1 MLATAGVRELRQS
14 LGKYL
19 DRVKEGESLVVTERG
34 REVARL
40 IPGGTVA
47 DSYAGLAERSGAA
60 VPVERLE
67 ASRRRRDGRARDYSP
82 GDVSL
87 DPSLVRHGRVNGRY
101 FRENFAQGGIDLVQ
115 VVPELVTNADSA
127 IARGGR
133 PSGRILLQLA
143 SPDPGFASE
152 WKRAMRRLRAPAL
165 LEWRHELRCSDD
177 GVGMDAAAVDRR
189 LGALGVLPDAADQRG
204 LFGRGLRDVWLAQGG
219 GRLEGVRA
227 GRLVESWFFPSGGD
241 DPYAYVHVRD
251 ELADAVTRAR
261 LGFNGSGTRITVPL
275 ATGRPPANARLRRLV
290 GQLLQ
295 LRPVLEDPARQLW
308 LQLPG
313 EAPYLVTLPAPEPDP
328 ARPLLADTEIEVAAG
343 VRARVIVRRAAEPI
357 PLSPSRATRLG
368 GLVIRSGRAAHETTL
383 AGHEGEPGTRHLYGE
398 VICDALEELQR
409 AALESPRPHV
419 VVKVDRSGLNDHH
432 PVVQRLYAGIE
443 RVLRP
448 IVAAE
453 ERRAG
458 AHLVRAG
465 RAVQARDQVGL
476 RALNDAL
483 RNAFDAPGAAGFE
496 RGGTPTQTAPRTE
509 PPAADEPQAGPR
521 PEPTGPA
528 DAALAA
534 ALRFKQSPVRLHPGE
549 ERGVSLVIDPARVPP
564 GTRVEMT
571 ADAGLRL
578 KFWGGDAVPEPNRGG
593 WSRMTGTLRAR
604 VTVDPGARL
613 MVIAEAAGHLA
624 ELEVLIVRHRAS
636 GWVSEIARKDED
648 ALIEAHFDPE
658 SGIVTVYE
666 GRPEFKALER
676 AARRAGFRAARA
688 REYLPYR
695 MLEVEAAANAVYA
708 WAAEQIVARR
718 LAGELRSDPVEYAH
732 ALRYEAQS
740 LRHRAH
746 EKLMRAFLDP
756 EVFSGGVRVLEDG

>member
-1 MLATAGVRELRQS
+1 MSQR
-14 LGKYL
+14 
-19 DRVKEGESLVVTERG
+19 
-34 REVARL
+34 
-40 IPGGTVA
+40 
-47 DSYAGLAERSGAA
+47 
-60 VPVERLE
+60 
-67 ASRRRRDGRARDYSP
+67 
-82 GDVSL
+82 L

-115 VVPELVTNADSA
+115 IVPELVTNADAA
-127 IARGGR
+127 IAAGGR
-133 PSGRILLQLA
+133 PSGRIVLRFGP
-143 SPDPGFASE
+143 PDPDFAAE

-165 LEWRHELRCSDD
+165 LEWRHQLRCSDD

-189 LGALGVLPDAADQRG
+189 LGALGVTPDAGGQRG

-219 GRLEGVRA
+219 GRIEGVHD
-227 GRLVESWFFPSGGD
+227 GRLVESWFFPSGGN

-251 ELADAVTRAR
+251 EPASAAARAE
-261 LGFNGSGTRITVPL
+261 LGLDGSGTRITVPL
-275 ATGRPPANARLRRLV
+275 AAGRPPANARLRRLV
-290 GQLLQ
+290 GQLVQ
-295 LRPVLEDPARQLW
+295 LRPVLEDPARELW
-308 LQLPG
+308 LELPG
-313 EAPYLVTLPAPEPDP
+313 EPAQLVTLPAPEPDP
-328 ARPLLADTEIEVAAG
+328 ERPLLFDDEIDVAPG
-343 VRARVIVRRAAEPI
+343 VHARVIVRRAAEPI

-398 VICDALEELQR
+398 VICEELEQLQR
-409 AALESPRPHV
+409 AALESPRPQV
-419 VVKVDRSGLNDHH
+419 VVKVDRSGLNEHH
-432 PVVQRLYAGIE
+432 PFVQRLSAAIE

-483 RNAFDAPGAAGFE
+483 RSAFDAPGTAGFE
-496 RGGTPTQTAPRTE
+496 RGGA
-509 PPAADEPQAGPR
+509 
-521 PEPTGPA
+521 PA
-528 DAALAA
+528 DAAARVEPEPGVENGASAEPSPAGSAPDVALVG

-549 ERGVSLVIDPARVPP
+549 DRSVSLVIDPARVPP
-564 GTRVEMT
+564 GTPVTVT

-578 KFWGGDAVPEPNRGG
+578 KLWEEVVPEPNRGG
-593 WSRMTGTLRAR
+593 WARLTGTLRAR
-604 VTVDPGARL
+604 VSVEPGARL
-613 MVIAEAAGHLA
+613 SVIAEAAGHMA

-636 GWVSEIARKDED
+636 GWVSDIARKDED
-648 ALIEAHFDPE
+648 AVIEAHFEPE

-676 AARRAGFRAARA
+676 AARRAGFKPARV

-695 MLEVEAAANAVYA
+695 MLEVEAAANAVYH
-708 WAAEQIVARR
+708 WAAAQIVARR
-718 LAGELRSDPVEYAH
+718 LAGELRNDPVEYAH
-732 ALRYEAQS
+732 ALRHETQS

-756 EVFSGGVRVLEDG
+756 EVFSGGVQVLEDEPAEAQTRLTV

>member
-1 MLATAGVRELRQS
+1 
-14 LGKYL
+14 
-19 DRVKEGESLVVTERG
+19 
-34 REVARL
+34 
-40 IPGGTVA
+40 
-47 DSYAGLAERSGAA
+47 
-60 VPVERLE
+60 
-67 ASRRRRDGRARDYSP
+67 
-82 GDVSL
+82 VSL
-87 DPSLVRHGRVNGRY
+87 DPSLVRHGRVNGHY

-115 VVPELVTNADSA
+115 IIPELVTNADSA
-127 IARGGR
+127 IALGGR
-133 PSGRILLQLA
+133 QSGRIVLRFGA
-143 SPDPGFASE
+143 PDPDFARE

-165 LEWRHELRCSDD
+165 LDWRHELRCSDD
-177 GVGMDAAAVDRR
+177 GIGMDAAAVDRR
-189 LGALGVLPDAADQRG
+189 LGALGVAPDANGQRG

-219 GRLEGVRA
+219 GRIEGLH
-227 GRLVESWFFPSGGD
+227 GRRVVESWFFPSGGD

-251 ELADAVTRAR
+251 EEASPAAR
-261 LGFNGSGTRITVPL
+261 RELGLDGSGTRITVPL
-275 ATGRPPANARLRRLV
+275 ASGRPPANARLRRLR
-290 GQLLQ
+290 GQLVQ
-295 LRPVLEDPARQLW
+295 LRPVLEDPSRELW
-308 LQLPG
+308 LELPG
-313 EAPYLVTLPAPEPDP
+313 EPAQLVTLPMPEPDP
-328 ARPLLADTEIEVAAG
+328 ERPLLFDEEVEVGGG
-343 VRARVIVRRAAEPI
+343 VRARVIVERAVEPI

-398 VICDALEELQR
+398 VICEEIEQLQR
-409 AALESPRPHV
+409 AALESPRPQV
-419 VVKVDRSGLNDHH
+419 VVKVDRSGLNEHH
-432 PVVQRLYAGIE
+432 PFVQRLYAAVE

-483 RNAFDAPGAAGFE
+483 RNAFDAPGTAGFE
-496 RGGTPTQTAPRTE
+496 RGGTPAAAAARVEPETE
-509 PPAADEPQAGPR
+509 AAEPSPPGERGPA
-521 PEPTGPA
+521 A
-528 DAALAA
+528 DAALVG

-549 ERGVSLVIDPARVPP
+549 DRSVSLVIDPVQAPP
-564 GTRVEMT
+564 GSPVAVT

-578 KFWGGDAVPEPNRGG
+578 KFWEDAVPEPNRSG
-593 WSRMTGTLRAR
+593 WSRLTGTLRAR
-604 VTVDPGARL
+604 VSVDPGARL
-613 MVIAEAAGHLA
+613 TVIAEAADHMA

-676 AARRAGFRAARA
+676 AARRAGFRPARV

-695 MLEVEAAANAVYA
+695 MLEVEAAANAVYH
-708 WAAEQIVARR
+708 WAAEQIVGRR
-718 LAGELRSDPVEYAH
+718 LAGELRNDPVEYAH
-732 ALRYEAQS
+732 ALRHETQS

-746 EKLMRAFLDP
+746 ERLMRAFLDP
-756 EVFSGGVRVLEDG
+756 EVFSGGVRVVDDEPADTQTRLTV

>member
-1 MLATAGVRELRQS
+1 M
-14 LGKYL
+14 
-19 DRVKEGESLVVTERG
+19 
-34 REVARL
+34 
-40 IPGGTVA
+40 
-47 DSYAGLAERSGAA
+47 
-60 VPVERLE
+60 
-67 ASRRRRDGRARDYSP
+67 
-82 GDVSL
+82 
-87 DPSLVRHGRVNGRY
+87 NGRY

-115 VVPELVTNADSA
+115 IVPELVTNADAA
-127 IARGGR
+127 IAAGGGS
-133 PSGRILLQLA
+133 SGRIVLRFGP
-143 SPDPGFASE
+143 PDPDFAAE
-152 WKRAMRRLRAPAL
+152 WRRAMRRLRAPAL

-189 LGALGVLPDAADQRG
+189 LGALGVTPDAGGQRG

-219 GRLEGVRA
+219 GRIEGVHA

-241 DPYAYVHVRD
+241 DPYAYVHIRD
-251 ELADAVTRAR
+251 EPASAAAR
-261 LGFNGSGTRITVPL
+261 TQLGLDGSGTRITVPL
-275 ATGRPPANARLRRLV
+275 AAGRPPANARLRRVV
-290 GQLLQ
+290 GQLVQ
-295 LRPVLEDPARQLW
+295 LRPVLEDPARELW
-308 LQLPG
+308 LELPG
-313 EAPYLVTLPAPEPDP
+313 EPAQLVTLPTPESDP
-328 ARPLLADTEIEVAAG
+328 ERPLLFDDEIEVGAG

-398 VICDALEELQR
+398 VICEELEQLQR
-409 AALESPRPHV
+409 AALDSPRPQV
-419 VVKVDRSGLNDHH
+419 VVKVDRSGLNEHH
-432 PVVQRLYAGIE
+432 PFVQRLTAAIE

-483 RNAFDAPGAAGFE
+483 RNAFDAPGTAGFE
-496 RGGTPTQTAPRTE
+496 RGGAPADVAARVEPEPGDVADGRSDE
-509 PPAADEPQAGPR
+509 PPP
-521 PEPTGPA
+521 PA
-528 DAALAA
+528 SAPDAALVG

-549 ERGVSLVIDPARVPP
+549 DRGVSLVIDPAQVPP
-564 GTRVEMT
+564 GTRVTVT

-578 KFWGGDAVPEPNRGG
+578 KLWDEVVPEPNRGG
-593 WSRMTGTLRAR
+593 WSRLTGTLRAR
-604 VTVDPGARL
+604 VSVEPGARL
-613 MVIAEAAGHLA
+613 SVTAEAAGHTA

-636 GWVSEIARKDED
+636 GWVSDIARKDED
-648 ALIEAHFDPE
+648 AVIEAHFDPE
-658 SGIVTVYE
+658 SGVVTVYE

-676 AARRAGFRAARA
+676 AARRAGFKPARV

-695 MLEVEAAANAVYA
+695 MLEVEAAANAVYQ

-718 LAGELRSDPVEYAH
+718 LAGELRNDPVEYAH
-732 ALRYEAQS
+732 ALRYETQS

-756 EVFSGGVRVLEDG
+756 EVFSGGVQVLEDEPAEAQTRLTV

>member
-1 MLATAGVRELRQS
+1 
-14 LGKYL
+14 
-19 DRVKEGESLVVTERG
+19 
-34 REVARL
+34 
-40 IPGGTVA
+40 
-47 DSYAGLAERSGAA
+47 
-60 VPVERLE
+60 
-67 ASRRRRDGRARDYSP
+67 
-82 GDVSL
+82 VSQLL
-87 DPSLVRHGRVNGRY
+87 DPTLVRHGRVNGRY

-115 VVPELVTNADSA
+115 VIPELVTNADSA
-127 IARGGR
+127 IALGGR
-133 PSGRILLQLA
+133 PSGRIVLRFGP
-143 SPDPGFASE
+143 PDPGFASE

-177 GVGMDAAAVDRR
+177 GVGMDAASVDRR
-189 LGALGVLPDAADQRG
+189 LGALGVMPDASGQRG

-219 GRLEGVRA
+219 GRIEGVRE

-251 ELADAVTRAR
+251 EEASADA
-261 LGFNGSGTRITVPL
+261 LGFEGSGTRITVPL
-275 ATGRPPANARLRRLV
+275 AAGRPPANARLRRLV
-290 GQLLQ
+290 GQLVQ

-308 LQLPG
+308 LELPG
-313 EAPYLVTLPAPEPDP
+313 EGAQLVTLPAPELDP
-328 ARPLLADTEIEVAAG
+328 ERPLLFDDEIEIAAG
-343 VRARVIVRRAAEPI
+343 IRARVTVRRAAEPI

-409 AALESPRPHV
+409 AALDSPRPHV
-419 VVKVDRSGLNDHH
+419 VVKVDRSGLNEHH
-432 PVVQRLYAGIE
+432 PVVQKLYAAIE

-448 IVAAE
+448 IVIAE

-483 RNAFDAPGAAGFE
+483 RNAFDAPGGAGFE
-496 RGGTPTQTAPRTE
+496 RGGTPSDSPARAEPESEPETESETPAPPRQTSDATL
-509 PPAADEPQAGPR
+509 
-521 PEPTGPA
+521 TG
-528 DAALAA
+528 

-549 ERGVSLVIDPARVPP
+549 DRGVSLVIDPAQIPP
-564 GTRVEMT
+564 GTPVTVT

-578 KFWGGDAVPEPNRGG
+578 KLWEETVPEPNRGG
-593 WSRMTGTLRAR
+593 WARLTGSLRAR
-604 VTVDPGARL
+604 VTVDPGSRL
-613 MVIAEAAGHLA
+613 TVTAEAAGHSA

-658 SGIVTVYE
+658 SGVVTVYE

-676 AARRAGFRAARA
+676 AARRSGLKPARV

-695 MLEVEAAANAVYA
+695 MLEVEAAANAVYH
-708 WAAEQIVARR
+708 WAAEQIVSRR
-718 LAGELRSDPVEYAH
+718 LPGELRNDPVEYAH
-732 ALRYEAQS
+732 ALRHESQS

-756 EVFSGGVRVLEDG
+756 EVFSGGVRVIEDEPAETQTRLTV

>member
-1 MLATAGVRELRQS
+1 
-14 LGKYL
+14 
-19 DRVKEGESLVVTERG
+19 
-34 REVARL
+34 
-40 IPGGTVA
+40 
-47 DSYAGLAERSGAA
+47 
-60 VPVERLE
+60 
-67 ASRRRRDGRARDYSP
+67 
-82 GDVSL
+82 VSQRL
-87 DPSLVRHGRVNGRY
+87 DPSLVRPGRVNGRY

-115 VVPELVTNADSA
+115 IVPELVTNADAA
-127 IARGGR
+127 IAAGGR
-133 PSGRILLQLA
+133 PSGRIMLRFGP
-143 SPDPGFASE
+143 PDPGFAAE

-189 LGALGVLPDAADQRG
+189 LGALGVTPDAGGQRG

-219 GRLEGVRA
+219 GRIEGVHD

-251 ELADAVTRAR
+251 EPAGAAARAE
-261 LGFNGSGTRITVPL
+261 LGLDGSGTRITVPL
-275 ATGRPPANARLRRLV
+275 AAGRPPAHARLRRLV
-290 GQLLQ
+290 GQLVQ
-295 LRPVLEDPARQLW
+295 LRPVLEDPARELW
-308 LQLPG
+308 LELPG
-313 EAPYLVTLPAPEPDP
+313 EPAQLVTLPAPEPDP
-328 ARPLLADTEIEVAAG
+328 ERPLLFDDEIDVAPG

-398 VICDALEELQR
+398 VICEELEQLQR
-409 AALESPRPHV
+409 AALESPRPQV
-419 VVKVDRSGLNDHH
+419 VVKVDRSGLNEHH
-432 PVVQRLYAGIE
+432 PFVQRLSAAIE

-483 RNAFDAPGAAGFE
+483 RSAFDAPGTAGFE
-496 RGGTPTQTAPRTE
+496 RGGA
-509 PPAADEPQAGPR
+509 
-521 PEPTGPA
+521 PA
-528 DAALAA
+528 DAAARVEPEPGAEDGRSPEPSPPYSAPDAA
-534 ALRFKQSPVRLHPGE
+534 LVGALRFKQSPVRLHPGE
-549 ERGVSLVIDPARVPP
+549 DRGVSLVIDPAQVPP
-564 GTRVEMT
+564 GTPVTVT

-578 KFWGGDAVPEPNRGG
+578 KLWEEVVPEPNRGG
-593 WSRMTGTLRAR
+593 WARLTGTLRAR
-604 VTVDPGARL
+604 VSVEPGARL
-613 MVIAEAAGHLA
+613 SVIAEAAGHMA
-624 ELEVLIVRHRAS
+624 ELEVLIVRHRAT
-636 GWVSEIARKDED
+636 GWVSDIARKDED
-648 ALIEAHFDPE
+648 AVIEAHFEPE

-676 AARRAGFRAARA
+676 AARRAGFKPARV

-695 MLEVEAAANAVYA
+695 MLEVEAAANAVYH

-718 LAGELRSDPVEYAH
+718 LAGELRNDPVEYAH
-732 ALRYEAQS
+732 ALRHETQS

-756 EVFSGGVRVLEDG
+756 EVFSGGVQVLEDEPAEAQTRLTV